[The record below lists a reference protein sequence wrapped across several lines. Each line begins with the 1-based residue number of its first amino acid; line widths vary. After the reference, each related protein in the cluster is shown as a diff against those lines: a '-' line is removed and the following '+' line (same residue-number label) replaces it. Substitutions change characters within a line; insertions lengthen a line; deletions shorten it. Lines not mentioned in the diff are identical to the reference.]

1 MHLADSFCPIW
12 LVTQLWI
19 SLLFTSRQK
28 QNGFL
33 FRSGCKQANFCIKWN
48 YCFAKN
54 EESHVFQSWVILCV
68 EVFFKAISHGLNKIT
83 KSFKY
88 SLYYLVYNY
97 YWSCNIKSFKFSF
110 CLLWYI
116 LKQLFT
122 SVSVNSARI
131 NQHFNPC
138 MVFSDAFKGYLG
150 RDYFIATQSPLPDTI
165 NDFWRLVYW
174 QKSSTI
180 VLLNNVKDGT
190 VLNIY

>member
-131 NQHFNPC
+131 NQHFNPW
-138 MVFSDAFKGYLG
+138 L
-150 RDYFIATQSPLPDTI
+150 SPISGLS
-165 NDFWRLVYW
+165 WQRLLHRHT
-174 QKSSTI
+174 KSSARHNQR
-180 VLLNNVKDGT
+180 LLATG
-190 VLNIY
+190 LLAEIIYDCFVE